1 MTTPDVSVI
10 IPCHNAA
17 VTLPLQLEA
26 LARQENAPAFEVL
39 VVDNRSGDDPA
50 AAITAWQDRLPALR
64 IVPAADLPGAAY
76 ARNVGVAASSADH
89 LLFCDADDLVARD
102 WVRAGHDALQHVEI
116 ACGSDV
122 VLTDEEFTTVDAVWA
137 DHLDALPG
145 GRVEVRTAAID
156 YPILLGG
163 NVAIRRST
171 FVAVGGFD
179 AALVSG
185 NEDNDLAVRAER
197 AGHLINR
204 APAMRAAL
212 RERRGARALFA
223 RSRVAAR
230 GHIELCDLH
239 DLWTVSPHLR
249 GHAWRLDI
257 VRAGAASARMLIR
270 PASERDWRALA
281 GRWGVAVGFWE
292 GDLRRRIP
300 RRPPP
305 VPLIGAGLRSEQIEF
320 TFAGTASDPDQPGK
334 PDTPDDA
341 DKPDQVRPEYDNE
354 DT

>member
-10 IPCHNAA
+10 IPCHDAA
-17 VTLPLQLEA
+17 ATLPLQLEA
-26 LARQENAPAFEVL
+26 LARQQDAALFEVV

-50 AAITAWQDRLPALR
+50 AVVAAWQDRLPALR
-64 IVPAADLPGAAY
+64 IVPAAEFAGAAY
-76 ARNVGVAASSADH
+76 ARNIGVAASSAEH
-89 LLFCDADDLVARD
+89 LLFCDADDVVARD
-102 WVRAGHDALQHVEI
+102 WVRAGHEALAQVEI

-122 VLTDEEFTTVDAVWA
+122 VLADVEFTTVDAVWA

-145 GRVEVRTAAID
+145 GPVEIRTAAVD

-163 NVAIRRST
+163 NFAIRRAT
-171 FVAVGGFD
+171 LLALGGFD

-185 NEDNDLAVRAER
+185 NEDNDLAVRAEC
-197 AGHLINR
+197 AGHLISR

-212 RERRGARALFA
+212 RERRGVRALFS

-230 GHIELCDLH
+230 GHIELCDRH

-257 VRAGAASARMLIR
+257 VRAGAASVRMLTR
-270 PASERDWRALA
+270 TADCDWRALA
-281 GRWGVAVGFWE
+281 GRWGVAIGFWE

-300 RRPPP
+300 RRSAP
-305 VPLIGAGLRSEQIEF
+305 VPLIGAGLLTEQIEF
-320 TFAGTASDPDQPGK
+320 APAGPASDPDRT
-334 PDTPDDA
+334 DNPDDT
-341 DKPDQVRPEYDNE
+341 DKPDQVTPDHHRE
-354 DT
+354 DA